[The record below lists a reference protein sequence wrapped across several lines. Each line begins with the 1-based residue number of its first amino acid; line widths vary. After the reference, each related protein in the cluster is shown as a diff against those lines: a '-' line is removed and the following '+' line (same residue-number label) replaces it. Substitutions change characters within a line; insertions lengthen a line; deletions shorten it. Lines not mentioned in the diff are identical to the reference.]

1 MYQPLFGNFSICNL
15 KWLLLRIK
23 DHRKGKDMAYTSKT
37 WKDLFILFKKKTF
50 HKFVEHGSHHLP
62 YSMGP
67 KFWNMHL
74 TQGIMSIQ
82 KEFKLIY

>member
-1 MYQPLFGNFSICNL
+1 MHQPLFGNFSICNL
-15 KWLLLRIK
+15 KWLPLRIK
-23 DHRKGKDMAYTSKT
+23 DHRKGKDMAYTKQ
-37 WKDLFILFKKKTF
+37 ILDGPFYSIKKKTF
-50 HKFVEHGSHHLP
+50 HKFVEHGSHHFP

-82 KEFKLIY
+82 KKSKLIY